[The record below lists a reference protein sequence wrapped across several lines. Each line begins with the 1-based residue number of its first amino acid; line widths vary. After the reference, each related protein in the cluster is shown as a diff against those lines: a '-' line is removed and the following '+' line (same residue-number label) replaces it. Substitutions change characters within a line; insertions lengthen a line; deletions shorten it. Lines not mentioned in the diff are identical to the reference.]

1 MLRNLYDLILL
12 NEKIA
17 AAKLPLLLCICCV
30 YYKLSE
36 EVRGD
41 LTVDNYE
48 HADRSDELVADVE
61 EGLTPELA
69 SGCLTLFN
77 YKVHLPD
84 PAYCKGHDHCTDRHQ
99 DALGDNIV
107 EVKPTVVPH

>member
-1 MLRNLYDLILL
+1 MLRNLYEFGFL
-12 NEKIA
+12 NKYKNSNGLCRCCLSIC
-17 AAKLPLLLCICCV
+17 LLCRS
-30 YYKLSE
+30 KSE
-36 EVRGD
+36 EIGD
-41 LTVDNYE
+41 LAVENYE
-48 HADRSDELVADVE
+48 HTDRGDELVADIE
-61 EGLTPELA
+61 EHLTPELA